1 MNLKTTLL
9 ALPLSLATSFPLLA
23 AVTTVPGQHHAHHH
37 RHHAEAPR
45 KAGAPGAEAREKKHV
60 DARPSQAKHEQAERD
75 DD

>member
-9 ALPLSLATSFPLLA
+9 SLPLSLATSFPLLA

-37 RHHAEAPR
+37 PHHAEAPR
-45 KAGAPGAEAREKKHV
+45 KAGTPVAEAREKKHA
-60 DARPSQAKHEQAERD
+60 DALPSQARHEQGERD